1 VIPKLFLFLFF
12 VALAF
17 KSFSQSDSLL
27 IQTGTASYYG
37 KKFQGRKTSNGERFH
52 VDSLT
57 AAHKILPFGTRL
69 RVTNLKNGLSVTVR
83 INDRLPSYSTR
94 HIDLSLESARRLDML
109 RDGLAKVRIE
119 AVDLG
124 ELEKLFVY
132 FSTRDSKGLRL
143 RPYSIP
149 LNVPRR
155 MLDLELVKIGKSELR
170 NPPIPISSIIY
181 GSEVLKKR
189 KKKK

>member
-1 VIPKLFLFLFF
+1 MVIRKQFLFLFF
-12 VALAF
+12 VAFAF

-83 INDRLPSYSTR
+83 INDRLPNYSTR

-124 ELEKLFVY
+124 ELDWLIDY
-132 FSTRDSKGLRL
+132 FSEKEADGLRL
-143 RPYSIP
+143 RPYYRTFVIEKLTP
-149 LNVPRR
+149 DFR
-155 MLDLELVKIGKSELR
+155 
-170 NPPIPISSIIY
+170 
-181 GSEVLKKR
+181 LKKVR
-189 KKKK
+189 ISFPRSLSD